1 MENFKISDVINA
13 TTGSLERGNPNSDIC
28 NISTDSRTIKKG
40 DLFVALIGE
49 NFDGHDFINQAI
61 EKEAMGIVVSH
72 EIQGLGDSVKTGTA
86 NPCII
91 IVKDTML
98 ALGNIAKYYRDRFN
112 IPFIGVTGSN
122 GKTTTKDM
130 ASAVL
135 SGKFNVIKSEGNL
148 NNTIGLPLTLFRLSS
163 DHRIAVLEMGIS
175 IPGEMSQLVR
185 IAQPNVSVVTN
196 ISSTHLEFLGSIEGV
211 AREKQN
217 LVEFAKTAVLNADD
231 PLVAKMSDVV
241 KGNVIFYGIDKP
253 AFIKAKDIVLDQ
265 DGRPEFTLSINT
277 PIIVQ
282 ERIKLPSIGQHNI
295 YNALAGIAVGV
306 IFGVDIGVI
315 KSSLEAYHPMS
326 MRMQRLI
333 IDGITV
339 INDTY
344 NSNPTSMKMAVDFLK
359 ELESDGKK
367 ILVVGDMLE
376 LGDQSDELHESIGK
390 YIAESNI
397 VETLITVGKKASI
410 IAESAIKSGIS
421 KDIVIVC
428 EDNSEA
434 SNHLR
439 QLLKSGDI
447 VLIKGSRGMKM
458 EGIVKSLQESNA

>member
-1 MENFKISDVINA
+1 MENFKVSDVINA
-13 TTGSLERGNPNSDIC
+13 TAGSLERGNPNTEIS
-28 NISTDSRTIKKG
+28 NISTDSRTIKEG

-49 NFDGHDFINQAI
+49 NFDGHDFANQAI
-61 EKEAMGIVVSH
+61 EKGAMGIVVSH
-72 EIQGLGDSVKTGTA
+72 EIQGFGDSIKTRTA

-91 IVKDTML
+91 IVKDTTL
-98 ALGNIAKYYRDRFN
+98 ALGDIAKYYRDRFN
-112 IPFIGVTGSN
+112 IPFIGITGSN

-163 DHRIAVLEMGIS
+163 DHQIAVLEMGIS

-185 IAQPNVSVVTN
+185 IAQPNVGVVTN

-211 AREKQN
+211 AREKQK
-217 LVEFAKTAVLNADD
+217 LVEFSKTAVLNADD
-231 PLVAKMSDVV
+231 PLVAEMSDVV
-241 KGNVIFYGIDKP
+241 KGDVVFYGIEKP
-253 AFIKAKDIVLDQ
+253 SDVMASEVILDQ
-265 DGRPEFTLSINT
+265 DGRPEFTVSVKN
-277 PIIVQ
+277 PIIAQ

-306 IFGVDIGVI
+306 IFGIEIDII

-333 IDGITV
+333 IDGVTV

-359 ELESDGKK
+359 GLESDGRK

-376 LGDQSDELHESIGK
+376 LGDQSDELHDSIGK
-390 YIAESNI
+390 YIGESDT
-397 VETLITVGKKASI
+397 VKTLVTVGKKASI
-410 IAESAIKSGIS
+410 IAESTIKSGIS

-439 QLLKSGDI
+439 KLLKSGDI

-458 EGIVKSLQESNA
+458 EGIVKSLQEGNA